1 MSFVELYPCC
11 SCYVLASSLPV
22 SSSRN
27 QWKVP
32 PFCTHYQK
40 NSTSCQ
46 VFSVNCPVFGQLC
59 WRIDVIFHKS
69 QTYSKFGQ
77 QLLVMMNY
85 PWDFSQSEK
94 EKYFKWI
101 IMTFIQSS
109 FRITRRNMLISED
122 FFRLCLRPPW
132 IKFSS
137 MCIILHIKLS
147 LIQY

>member
-1 MSFVELYPCC
+1 MRPSSYI
-11 SCYVLASSLPV
+11 LAALAMFLANSSPV

-27 QWKVP
+27 EWKVL
-32 PFCTHYQK
+32 PFCTHYQN

-46 VFSVNCPVFGQLC
+46 VFSVNCPVFWQLC
-59 WRIDVIFHKS
+59 CRIDVIFHKS
-69 QTYSKFGQ
+69 QTSSKFGQ

-85 PWDFSQSEK
+85 PWDFRQSEK

-101 IMTFIQSS
+101 VITVIESS
-109 FRITRRNMLISED
+109 FRMKWRNMLISED
-122 FFRLCLRPPW
+122 FVRLRLRPPW

-137 MCIILHIKLS
+137 VCIILHIILR